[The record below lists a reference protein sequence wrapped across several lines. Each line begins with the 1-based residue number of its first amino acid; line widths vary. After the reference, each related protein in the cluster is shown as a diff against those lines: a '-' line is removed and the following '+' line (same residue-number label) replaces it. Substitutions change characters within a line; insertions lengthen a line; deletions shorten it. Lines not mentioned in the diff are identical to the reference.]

1 MSNWD
6 KVIFVC
12 TDNTCLSV
20 MAEAVMNSV
29 NLRNPLEV
37 CSRGLVVL
45 FAEPMNPKAVAILK
59 SYHME
64 PAKQSSQ
71 PLTAEDLTP
80 GALILTMTE
89 AECRQVKERFGE
101 DLQAYPIGVF
111 VGKPGD
117 IPEPHGG
124 TLADYGACYEY
135 LDLMVKFAAEI
146 ILKKE

>member
-1 MSNWD
+1 MANWD
-6 KVIFVC
+6 KIIFVC

-29 NLRNPLEV
+29 NLRNQLEV
-37 CSRGLVVL
+37 CSRGLIVL

-71 PLTAEDLTP
+71 QLSAEDLTK
-80 GALILTMTE
+80 GTLVLTMTE
-89 AECRQVKERFGE
+89 AECAQVKERFGE
-101 DLQAYPIGVF
+101 KLAVYSIGTF

-146 ILKKE
+146 ILKKD